1 MAEGTTI
8 KADQIEGLPDL
19 IRAQVRE
26 VLREEVKS
34 APEDMDQL
42 RRSPAGTMI
51 RLEEQVK
58 ALDTKIDQRFEVVD
72 QRFEVVD
79 QRFKALDAKVDQRF
93 DVLKS
98 EMDQR
103 FEVVDQR
110 FEVVDQRFKALDAKV
125 DQLRSE
131 IDRRFNDVDRRF
143 NLFQWVLVLNF
154 SLLIAMAG
162 KLFLMK

>member
-42 RRSPAGTMI
+42 RRSPAGTVI

-58 ALDTKIDQRFEVVD
+58 SVD
-72 QRFEVVD
+72 S
-79 QRFKALDAKVDQRF
+79 KVD
-93 DVLKS
+93 L
-98 EMDQR
+98 
-103 FEVVDQR
+103 
-110 FEVVDQRFKALDAKV
+110 
-125 DQLRSE
+125 LRSE
-131 IDRRFNDVDRRF
+131 MERRFTDLKESMDQQFSTVK
-143 NLFQWVLVLNF
+143 WILVLIF
-154 SLLIAMAG
+154 PLLIALIG
-162 KLFLMK
+162 KLFFKP

>member
-1 MAEGTTI
+1 MAEQATI

-19 IRAQVRE
+19 IRQQVRE
-26 VLREEVKS
+26 VLREEVRS

-58 ALDTKIDQRFEVVD
+58 ALDEKVD
-72 QRFEVVD
+72 QRFES
-79 QRFKALDAKVDQRF
+79 LKV
-93 DVLKS
+93 

-103 FEVVDQR
+103 FESLKM
-110 FEVVDQRFKALDAKV
+110 EMG
-125 DQLRSE
+125 QLRSE
-131 IDRRFNDVDRRF
+131 VDRRF
-143 NLFQWVLVLNF
+143 TLLQWAIGLIYPF
-154 SLLIAMAG
+154 LLAIVG